1 MEMTK
6 QTAAAKRVRLP
17 RPGRIVINAVLILCS
32 LIWIYPI
39 VWTIISSFK
48 PQADFFKEQLT
59 LFPAT
64 WTLDNYSR
72 VWSKANF
79 AVYFFNSV
87 IVTVFSVLLVLIMTN
102 MAGYVL
108 GRYKFVGRSA
118 LMAIFLSS
126 ICIPLVSTLIP
137 VYQIVK
143 GMGLLG
149 TRLGL
154 ILSGAGG
161 AHVVFLLLFSSY
173 YSTVPNEL
181 EEGGQDRRLR
191 LPAHLRQGHD
201 APVLPHFHHRHH
213 HGIPVDLE
221 RLPAAP
227 DPYPEQPHG
236 PHPGRR
242 PVCLQGRE
250 HRGLDRHLRRRRDR
264 HGAHHR
270 RVHRVPEVLHQR
282 HGRRG
287 EGLIPHHNVLHTKC
301 IT

>member
-6 QTAAAKRVRLP
+6 QPAAARHIKLP
-17 RPGRIVINAVLILCS
+17 KPGRIVINVVLIVCS

-64 WTLDNYSR
+64 WTLDNYVR

-108 GRYKFVGRSA
+108 GRYKFVGRGV
-118 LMAIFLSS
+118 LMAVFLSS

-143 GMGLLG
+143 SMNLLG

-181 EEGGQDRRLR
+181 EEAAKIDGCGFLRTFVKVMMPLSSPISTTVIIMESLWTWNAFQLPLILTLNNPTARTLAVGLYAFKGENTVDWTGICAGGAIAMVPIIVVFIAFQKFFINGM
-191 LPAHLRQGHD
+191 A
-201 APVLPHFHHRHH
+201 
-213 HGIPVDLE
+213 
-221 RLPAAP
+221 
-227 DPYPEQPHG
+227 
-236 PHPGRR
+236 
-242 PVCLQGRE
+242 
-250 HRGLDRHLRRRRDR
+250 
-264 HGAHHR
+264 GA
-270 RVHRVPEVLHQR
+270 VK
-282 HGRRG
+282 G
-287 EGLIPHHNVLHTKC
+287 
-301 IT
+301 

>member
-1 MEMTK
+1 MV
-6 QTAAAKRVRLP
+6 TAQKRTSVKRLKMLQP
-17 RPGRIVINAVLILCS
+17 WRIVINVILTVCS

-59 LFPAT
+59 LLPAT
-64 WTLDNYSR
+64 VTLENYVR
-72 VWSKANF
+72 VWGKANF
-79 AVYFFNSV
+79 AVYFLNSV

-108 GRYKFVGRSA
+108 GRYKFVGRNV
-118 LMAIFLSS
+118 LMAVFLSS

-143 GMGLLG
+143 GMNLLG

-181 EEGGQDRRLR
+181 EEAAKIDGCGFARTFVSVMMPLSSPISTTVIIMESLWTWNAFQ
-191 LPAHLRQGHD
+191 LPLI
-201 APVLPHFHHRHH
+201 LT
-213 HGIPVDLE
+213 LNN
-221 RLPAAP
+221 PAA
-227 DPYPEQPHG
+227 
-236 PHPGRR
+236 RTLA
-242 PVCLQGRE
+242 V
-250 HRGLDRHLRRRRDR
+250 GLYAFKGENTVDWTGICAG
-264 HGAHHR
+264 GAIAM
-270 RVHRVPEVLHQR
+270 VPIIIVFIAFQKFFIN
-282 HGRRG
+282 GMAG
-287 EGLIPHHNVLHTKC
+287 AVKG
-301 IT
+301 

>member
-1 MEMTK
+1 MSTMK
-6 QTAAAKRVRLP
+6 LNVSAKRFKVP

-39 VWTIISSFK
+39 VWTLISSLK

-59 LFPAT
+59 LLPAT
-64 WTLDNYSR
+64 VTLENYAR

-108 GRYKFVGRSA
+108 GRYKFVGRGV

-149 TRLGL
+149 TRMGL

-181 EEGGQDRRLR
+181 EEAAKIDGCGFLRTFVNVMMPLSSPISTTVIIMESLWTWNAFQLPLILTLNNPSARTLAVGLYAFKGENTVDWTGICAGGAIAMVPIIVVFIAFQKFFINGM
-191 LPAHLRQGHD
+191 A
-201 APVLPHFHHRHH
+201 
-213 HGIPVDLE
+213 
-221 RLPAAP
+221 
-227 DPYPEQPHG
+227 
-236 PHPGRR
+236 
-242 PVCLQGRE
+242 
-250 HRGLDRHLRRRRDR
+250 
-264 HGAHHR
+264 GA
-270 RVHRVPEVLHQR
+270 VK
-282 HGRRG
+282 G
-287 EGLIPHHNVLHTKC
+287 
-301 IT
+301 

>member
-6 QTAAAKRVRLP
+6 QPAAARRVRLP
-17 RPGRIVINAVLILCS
+17 KPGRIVINVVLIVCS

-64 WTLDNYSR
+64 WTLDNYVR

-87 IVTVFSVLLVLIMTN
+87 VVTVFSVLLVLIMTN

-108 GRYKFVGRSA
+108 GRYKFVGRGV
-118 LMAIFLSS
+118 LMAVFLSS

-143 GMGLLG
+143 SMNLLG

-181 EEGGQDRRLR
+181 EEAAKIDGCGFLRTFVKVMMPLSSPISTTVIIMESLWTWNAFQLPLILTLNNPTARTRAAGLSACKGENPVAWTGSCAGGAIAMVPIIVVFIAFQKFFINGM
-191 LPAHLRQGHD
+191 A
-201 APVLPHFHHRHH
+201 
-213 HGIPVDLE
+213 
-221 RLPAAP
+221 
-227 DPYPEQPHG
+227 
-236 PHPGRR
+236 
-242 PVCLQGRE
+242 
-250 HRGLDRHLRRRRDR
+250 
-264 HGAHHR
+264 GA
-270 RVHRVPEVLHQR
+270 VK
-282 HGRRG
+282 G
-287 EGLIPHHNVLHTKC
+287 
-301 IT
+301 

>member
-6 QTAAAKRVRLP
+6 QPAAARRVRLP
-17 RPGRIVINAVLILCS
+17 KPGRIVINVVLIVCS
-32 LIWIYPI
+32 MIWIYPI

-64 WTLDNYSR
+64 WTLDNYVR

-87 IVTVFSVLLVLIMTN
+87 VVTVFSVLLVLIMTN

-108 GRYKFVGRSA
+108 GRYKFVGRGV
-118 LMAIFLSS
+118 LMAVFLSS

-143 GMGLLG
+143 SMNLLG

-181 EEGGQDRRLR
+181 EEAAKIDGCGFLRTFVKVMMPLSSPISTTVIIMESLWTWNAFQLPLILTLNNPTARTLAVGLYAFKGENTVDWTGICAGGAIAMVPIIVVFIAFQKFFINGM
-191 LPAHLRQGHD
+191 A
-201 APVLPHFHHRHH
+201 
-213 HGIPVDLE
+213 
-221 RLPAAP
+221 
-227 DPYPEQPHG
+227 
-236 PHPGRR
+236 
-242 PVCLQGRE
+242 
-250 HRGLDRHLRRRRDR
+250 
-264 HGAHHR
+264 GA
-270 RVHRVPEVLHQR
+270 VK
-282 HGRRG
+282 G
-287 EGLIPHHNVLHTKC
+287 
-301 IT
+301 

>member
-1 MEMTK
+1 MEAT
-6 QTAAAKRVRLP
+6 QTRKIKKNPRLP
-17 RPGRIVINAVLILCS
+17 RPGRIVINAVLLVCS

-59 LFPAT
+59 LLPGSV
-64 WTLDNYSR
+64 TLENYAR

-79 AVYFFNSV
+79 AVYFLNSV

-108 GRYKFVGRSA
+108 GRYKFVGRGL

-181 EEGGQDRRLR
+181 EEAAKIDGCGFMRTFVSVMVPLSSPISTTVIIMESLWTWNAFQLPLILTLNNPTARTLAVGLYAFKGENTVDWTGICAGGAIAMVPIIVVFIAFQKFFINGM
-191 LPAHLRQGHD
+191 A
-201 APVLPHFHHRHH
+201 
-213 HGIPVDLE
+213 
-221 RLPAAP
+221 
-227 DPYPEQPHG
+227 
-236 PHPGRR
+236 
-242 PVCLQGRE
+242 
-250 HRGLDRHLRRRRDR
+250 
-264 HGAHHR
+264 GA
-270 RVHRVPEVLHQR
+270 VK
-282 HGRRG
+282 G
-287 EGLIPHHNVLHTKC
+287 
-301 IT
+301 

>member
-1 MEMTK
+1 MEAT
-6 QTAAAKRVRLP
+6 QTRKIKKNPRLP
-17 RPGRIVINAVLILCS
+17 RPGRIVINAVLLVCS

-59 LFPAT
+59 LLPGSV
-64 WTLDNYSR
+64 TLENYAR

-79 AVYFFNSV
+79 AVYFLNSV

-108 GRYKFVGRSA
+108 GRYKFVGRGV

-181 EEGGQDRRLR
+181 EEAAKIDGCGFMRTFVSVMVPLSSPISTTVIIMESLWTWNAFQLPLILTLNNPTARTLAVGLYAFKGENTVDWTGICAGGAIAMVPIIVVFIAFQKFFINGM
-191 LPAHLRQGHD
+191 A
-201 APVLPHFHHRHH
+201 
-213 HGIPVDLE
+213 
-221 RLPAAP
+221 
-227 DPYPEQPHG
+227 
-236 PHPGRR
+236 
-242 PVCLQGRE
+242 
-250 HRGLDRHLRRRRDR
+250 
-264 HGAHHR
+264 GA
-270 RVHRVPEVLHQR
+270 VK
-282 HGRRG
+282 G
-287 EGLIPHHNVLHTKC
+287 
-301 IT
+301 

>member
-6 QTAAAKRVRLP
+6 QPAAARRVRLP
-17 RPGRIVINAVLILCS
+17 KPGRIVINVVLIVCS

-64 WTLDNYSR
+64 WTLDNYVR

-87 IVTVFSVLLVLIMTN
+87 VVTVFSVLLVLIMTN

-108 GRYKFVGRSA
+108 GRYKFVGRGV
-118 LMAIFLSS
+118 LMAVFLSS

-143 GMGLLG
+143 GMNLLG

-181 EEGGQDRRLR
+181 EEAAKIDGCGFLRTFVKVMMPLSSPISTTVIIMESLWTWNAFQLPLILTLNNPTARTLAVGLYAFKGENTVDWTGICAGGAIAMVPIIVVFIAFQKFFINGM
-191 LPAHLRQGHD
+191 A
-201 APVLPHFHHRHH
+201 
-213 HGIPVDLE
+213 
-221 RLPAAP
+221 
-227 DPYPEQPHG
+227 
-236 PHPGRR
+236 
-242 PVCLQGRE
+242 
-250 HRGLDRHLRRRRDR
+250 
-264 HGAHHR
+264 GA
-270 RVHRVPEVLHQR
+270 VK
-282 HGRRG
+282 G
-287 EGLIPHHNVLHTKC
+287 
-301 IT
+301 

>member
-1 MEMTK
+1 MEAT
-6 QTAAAKRVRLP
+6 QTRKIKKNPRLP
-17 RPGRIVINAVLILCS
+17 RPGRIVINAVLLICS

-59 LFPAT
+59 LLPGSV
-64 WTLDNYSR
+64 TLENYAR

-79 AVYFFNSV
+79 AVYFLNSV

-108 GRYKFVGRSA
+108 GRYKFVGRGV

-181 EEGGQDRRLR
+181 EEAAKIDGCGFMRTFVSVMVPLSSPISTTVIIMESLWTWNAFQLPLILTLNNPTARTLAVGLYAFKGENTVDWTGICAGGAIAMVPIIVVFIAFQKFFINGM
-191 LPAHLRQGHD
+191 A
-201 APVLPHFHHRHH
+201 
-213 HGIPVDLE
+213 
-221 RLPAAP
+221 
-227 DPYPEQPHG
+227 
-236 PHPGRR
+236 
-242 PVCLQGRE
+242 
-250 HRGLDRHLRRRRDR
+250 
-264 HGAHHR
+264 GA
-270 RVHRVPEVLHQR
+270 VK
-282 HGRRG
+282 G
-287 EGLIPHHNVLHTKC
+287 
-301 IT
+301 

>member
-6 QTAAAKRVRLP
+6 QPAAARHIKLP
-17 RPGRIVINAVLILCS
+17 KPGRIVINVVLIVCS

-64 WTLDNYSR
+64 WTLDNYVR

-108 GRYKFVGRSA
+108 GRYKFVGRGV
-118 LMAIFLSS
+118 LMAVFLSS

-143 GMGLLG
+143 GMNLLG

-181 EEGGQDRRLR
+181 EEAAKIDGCGFLRTFVKVMMPLSSPISTTVIIMESLWTWNAFQLPLILTLNNPTARTLAVGLYAFKGENTVDWTGICAGGAIAMVPIIVVFIAFQKFFINGM
-191 LPAHLRQGHD
+191 A
-201 APVLPHFHHRHH
+201 
-213 HGIPVDLE
+213 
-221 RLPAAP
+221 
-227 DPYPEQPHG
+227 
-236 PHPGRR
+236 
-242 PVCLQGRE
+242 
-250 HRGLDRHLRRRRDR
+250 
-264 HGAHHR
+264 GA
-270 RVHRVPEVLHQR
+270 VK
-282 HGRRG
+282 G
-287 EGLIPHHNVLHTKC
+287 
-301 IT
+301 

>member
-6 QTAAAKRVRLP
+6 QPAAARHIKLP
-17 RPGRIVINAVLILCS
+17 KPGRIVINVVLIVCS

-64 WTLDNYSR
+64 WTLDNYVR

-87 IVTVFSVLLVLIMTN
+87 VVTVFSVLLVLIMTN

-108 GRYKFVGRSA
+108 GRYKFVGRGV
-118 LMAIFLSS
+118 LMAVFLSS

-143 GMGLLG
+143 GMNLLG

-181 EEGGQDRRLR
+181 EEAAKIDGCGFMRTFVKVMMPLSSPISTTVIIMESLWTWNAFQLPLILTLNNPTARTLAVGLYAFKGENTVDWTGICAGGAIAMVPIIAVFIAFQKFFINGM
-191 LPAHLRQGHD
+191 A
-201 APVLPHFHHRHH
+201 
-213 HGIPVDLE
+213 
-221 RLPAAP
+221 
-227 DPYPEQPHG
+227 
-236 PHPGRR
+236 
-242 PVCLQGRE
+242 
-250 HRGLDRHLRRRRDR
+250 
-264 HGAHHR
+264 GA
-270 RVHRVPEVLHQR
+270 VK
-282 HGRRG
+282 G
-287 EGLIPHHNVLHTKC
+287 
-301 IT
+301 

>member
-1 MEMTK
+1 MEMTER
-6 QTAAAKRVRLP
+6 TTPAKRWKLP
-17 RPGRIVINAVLILCS
+17 KPGRIVINAVLILCS

-39 VWTIISSFK
+39 VWTLISSFK
-48 PQADFFKEQLT
+48 PQADFFKEQLS

-64 WTLDNYSR
+64 WTLENYSR
-72 VWSKANF
+72 VWGKANF

-108 GRYKFVGRSA
+108 GRYQFVGRGV
-118 LMAIFLSS
+118 LMAVFLSS

-143 GMGLLG
+143 GMNLLG

-181 EEGGQDRRLR
+181 EEAAKIDGCGFMRTFVSVMVPLSSPISTTVIIMESLWTWNAFQLPLILTLNNPASRTLAVGLYAFKGENTVDWTGICAGGAIAMVPIIVVFIAFQKFFINGM
-191 LPAHLRQGHD
+191 A
-201 APVLPHFHHRHH
+201 
-213 HGIPVDLE
+213 
-221 RLPAAP
+221 
-227 DPYPEQPHG
+227 
-236 PHPGRR
+236 
-242 PVCLQGRE
+242 
-250 HRGLDRHLRRRRDR
+250 
-264 HGAHHR
+264 GA
-270 RVHRVPEVLHQR
+270 VK
-282 HGRRG
+282 G
-287 EGLIPHHNVLHTKC
+287 
-301 IT
+301 